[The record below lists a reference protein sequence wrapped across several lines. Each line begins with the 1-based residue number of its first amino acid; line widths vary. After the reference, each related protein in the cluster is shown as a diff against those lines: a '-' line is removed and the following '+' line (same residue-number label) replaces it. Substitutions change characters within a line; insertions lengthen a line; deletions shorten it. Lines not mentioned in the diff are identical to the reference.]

1 MKLET
6 QANLEISPDFDILF
20 NLENSV
26 LTWKP
31 ANDFRNEIPF
41 PNSELCFQVQKELS
55 KLISMFP
62 SKFVFSTLLMFP
74 SFEIIVPTWNSKFNI
89 AKYLILI

>member
-41 PNSELCFQVQKELS
+41 PNSELCFQVQSEVS
-55 KLISMFP
+55 KVIS
-62 SKFVFSTLLMFP
+62 
-74 SFEIIVPTWNSKFNI
+74 I
-89 AKYLILI
+89 